1 MPHKIELIK
10 GVEGRC
16 ICIDGYR
23 IAGPKPWG
31 GGNVVQTWNVDNLGP
46 VETGIRASAF
56 REAVEICNRGYDRLD
71 KLKSKLDSSEYIEA
85 ASNEQ
90 SGWLGAEN
98 EILEAAAK
106 DGDGSKPAA
115 NKTSFRRCGECVH
128 WMKTSDCPRESKGL
142 KPSAGDWACIRFQ
155 ADPLRAKED

>member
-56 REAVEICNRGYDRLD
+56 
-71 KLKSKLDSSEYIEA
+71 K
-85 ASNEQ
+85 
-90 SGWLGAEN
+90 
-98 EILEAAAK
+98 EAAAVCQGHAEFK
-106 DGDGSKPAA
+106 CDNAECCGDTLALVFDA
-115 NKTSFRRCGECVH
+115 
-128 WMKTSDCPRESKGL
+128 M
-142 KPSAGDWACIRFQ
+142 
-155 ADPLRAKED
+155 AKEG